1 MQVKQV
7 QIQPDGSTF
16 FLHNL
21 FLLLYIN
28 KSVKNPKK
36 EVHVN
41 NVLNYT
47 CKMHSNLGL
56 KAPSSKFLAVAW
68 SAEIPR
74 VCWAQ
79 IALLWTKRITFVH
92 SSSVAKSEEY

>member
-47 CKMHSNLGL
+47 SKMHSNLGL
-56 KAPSSKFLAVAW
+56 KDPSTMFLAVAW
-68 SAEIPR
+68 SAEIPSLILTSLS
-74 VCWAQ
+74 VLGLDCPPVDKEKNMFT
-79 IALLWTKRITFVH
+79 ALL
-92 SSSVAKSEEY
+92 